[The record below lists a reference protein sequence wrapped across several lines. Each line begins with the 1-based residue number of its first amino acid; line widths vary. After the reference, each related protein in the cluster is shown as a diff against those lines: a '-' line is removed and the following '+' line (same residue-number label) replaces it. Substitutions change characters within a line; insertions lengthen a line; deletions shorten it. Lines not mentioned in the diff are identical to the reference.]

1 MEATTKGEKRQRERG
16 FHMKTGERWLAW
28 LDEQATRT
36 ERNRA
41 GFLAA
46 GAAALAE
53 KEGLPAPPARR
64 S

>member
-1 MEATTKGEKRQRERG
+1 MDMAAVKRKRDRG
-16 FHMKTGERWLAW
+16 FHIRVGDQWLAW
-28 LDEQATRT
+28 LDEACKQT

-46 GAAALAE
+46 GAAALAT
-53 KEGLPAPPARR
+53 KEGLALPPARR